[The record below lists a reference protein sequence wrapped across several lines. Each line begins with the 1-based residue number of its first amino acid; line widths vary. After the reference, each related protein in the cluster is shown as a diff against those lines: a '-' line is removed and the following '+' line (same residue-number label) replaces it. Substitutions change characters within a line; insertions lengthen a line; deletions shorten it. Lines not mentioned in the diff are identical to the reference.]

1 MKQPIASFSSETVD
15 ILNNIESTSTI
26 LKQIM
31 STTTITTTITS
42 ILNNNNNTLKTS
54 SSSSSLDNVLHPIVE
69 FPSSVEIKEE
79 EILLQ
84 NCFESDRFVQF
95 QYTMD
100 DLLLA
105 ASTGSTLFNL
115 LVIFCAFRLF
125 KRSGDTMHIF
135 IINMTVG
142 DLLLTVFCHPNEF
155 LIRKHAFL
163 RHVQLC
169 AIIHYCNWL
178 GLAVSGLSLTL
189 LNIDKLI
196 YFRWPLS
203 YERAM
208 SKRRAICL
216 CIGIWAI
223 SLGFVSYVWFENIV
237 FVTTDCM
244 LQMADNSKYFYEIF
258 MILFCVLPVSSSLVV
273 STYLFRLTKQKLNSP
288 IGPTS
293 QAANVDMPTF
303 KSKLKSLVFIFA
315 TTAWTSFS
323 LLPYRI
329 FNICRIHLF
338 DWPNIGC
345 EQRVIMN
352 WIAWILLYLLI
363 LNPIVN
369 PLITTLIYAPYRL
382 HLKRLLLHIPRGN
395 RLNYSTY
402 TRTGGGGGDVIT
414 EHSQITVRRGRHR
427 RNNNNIE
434 RNNSVNKHLISS
446 TNNKKISNNQ
456 NQSNKIN
463 NGYGDSSTTTST
475 SSRHLPINNNNNI
488 PLVNIDG
495 ISSNKREFSSSVDVP
510 LSAKSS
516 IANSSINSS
525 NSKSVMLINGSSTIS
540 SSKFVFVDEE
550 ENNEEEN

>member
-1 MKQPIASFSSETVD
+1 MKQPLSLFSSEA
-15 ILNNIESTSTI
+15 STS
-26 LKQIM
+26 
-31 STTTITTTITS
+31 
-42 ILNNNNNTLKTS
+42 NTESSSTS
-54 SSSSSLDNVLHPIVE
+54 SSPTTFLNKMSNNSLPQLITSTALNVLGELVNNDNDNEQFKHHLHPPVE
-69 FPSSVEIKEE
+69 FPSSIEIEE
-79 EILLQ
+79 KEILLQ

-125 KRSGDTMHIF
+125 KRSGDTMHVF
-135 IINMTVG
+135 IINMTFG

-163 RHVQLC
+163 RHVHLC

-189 LNIDKLI
+189 LNVDKLI

-208 SKRRAICL
+208 SKRRAVCL
-216 CIGIWAI
+216 CVGVWGV
-223 SLGFVSYVWFENIV
+223 SLGFVSYVWLENIV

-273 STYLFRLTKQKLNSP
+273 STYLFRLTRQKLNSP

-352 WIAWILLYLLI
+352 WIAWILLYLLT

-395 RLNYSTY
+395 RLQYSAY
-402 TRTGGGGGDVIT
+402 TRDANT
-414 EHSQITVRRGRHR
+414 ENSQITVRRGRR
-427 RNNNNIE
+427 RRGVSNTGGTVDNQRLLLSSNKNI
-434 RNNSVNKHLISS
+434 NDDIK
-446 TNNKKISNNQ
+446 TNNRQTNNTIT
-456 NQSNKIN
+456 SSCC
-463 NGYGDSSTTTST
+463 GDSSTTTST
-475 SSRHLPINNNNNI
+475 SSRHLPPSI

-495 ISSNKREFSSSVDVP
+495 
-510 LSAKSS
+510 
-516 IANSSINSS
+516 NSSIKRLMNFLKILLG
-525 NSKSVMLINGSSTIS
+525 N
-540 SSKFVFVDEE
+540 
-550 ENNEEEN
+550 

>member
-1 MKQPIASFSSETVD
+1 MKQPLSLFSSEASTSD
-15 ILNNIESTSTI
+15 FSTNTESTS
-26 LKQIM
+26 
-31 STTTITTTITS
+31 SITS
-42 ILNNNNNTLKTS
+42 TFLTMANNSITKLITS
-54 SSSSSLDNVLHPIVE
+54 TIISATDNEQFNKHLHPPVE
-69 FPSSVEIKEE
+69 FPSSVEIEEE

-125 KRSGDTMHIF
+125 KRSGDTMHVF
-135 IINMTVG
+135 IINMTFG

-163 RHVQLC
+163 RHVHLC

-189 LNIDKLI
+189 LNVDKLI

-208 SKRRAICL
+208 SKRRAVCL
-216 CIGIWAI
+216 CVGVWGV

-273 STYLFRLTKQKLNSP
+273 STYLFRLTRQKLNAP

-352 WIAWILLYLLI
+352 WIAWILLYLLT

-382 HLKRLLLHIPRGN
+382 HLKRLLLHLPRGN
-395 RLNYSTY
+395 RLQYSAY
-402 TRTGGGGGDVIT
+402 TRDAIT
-414 EHSQITVRRGRHR
+414 ENSQINERRGRR
-427 RNNNNIE
+427 R
-434 RNNSVNKHLISS
+434 RRGGGS
-446 TNNKKISNNQ
+446 TNNISGTVNQ
-456 NQSNKIN
+456 RLLSSNKNNDIN
-463 NGYGDSSTTTST
+463 TSNRQTNNTVNSSCCGDSSTTTST
-475 SSRHLPINNNNNI
+475 SSRHLPPSI
-488 PLVNIDG
+488 PLVSIDG
-495 ISSNKREFSSSVDVP
+495 NSSKREFSSSADAS

-516 IANSSINSS
+516 CANSSTNSS
-525 NSKSVMLINGSSTIS
+525 SSKSAMLNGSATI

-550 ENNEEEN
+550 ENNEEEEDFNKN